1 MDILLM
7 KLLVVGGLTLVMVVA
22 FAWWVSD
29 GFTFW
34 S

>member
-1 MDILLM
+1 MDILVM
-7 KLLVVGGLTLVMVVA
+7 RLLVVGGLSLAMVIA
-22 FAWWVSD
+22 LAWWVTD